1 MRPIAERRKEFM
13 KDLTEMLDTLDPTG
27 DNTKIYEEFFGN
39 MTDDQFDK
47 YMIEFFN
54 NPKANIYLEIVEFE
68 RELTLENIEKYA
80 KKIGVPL
87 METIAIPYLTG
98 DPDNVVVSPEPVPV
112 GYIHAKRLQQT
123 VLKKNGGSINIDQRN
138 PRTGQVT
145 DHDKNAR
152 NSDAETYGM
161 LAIGAV
167 KALEEFMGPRADNM
181 RAKNEMYKL
190 IGQNG
195 FVSIDELSND
205 PEDKVALNTL
215 NEDFIMQGIT
225 TNLVNPLGVIQVLK
239 EK

>member
-138 PRTGQVT
+138 PRTGQVI